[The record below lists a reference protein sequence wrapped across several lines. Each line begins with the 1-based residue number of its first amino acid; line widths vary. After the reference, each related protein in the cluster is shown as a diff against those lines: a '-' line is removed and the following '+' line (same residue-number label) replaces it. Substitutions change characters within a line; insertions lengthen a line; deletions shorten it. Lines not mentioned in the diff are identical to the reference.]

1 MEEHIEW
8 TAFDKLKTFQKNC
21 DGINK
26 QIMDLYKAVYLFNT
40 EKHKFIYEWVKKHHP
55 SWVKYSTI
63 TYDLKNNGEPNYQ
76 DDISVSITENDSEIC
91 ISILNYGPKSSKLA
105 SQGYEVEDSYWKT
118 YKIKTEEFK

>member
-21 DGINK
+21 DGLNK
-26 QIMDLYKAVYLFNT
+26 QIMDLYKAIYLFNT
-40 EKHKFIYEWVKKHHP
+40 EKHKFIYEWVNKHYP
-55 SWVKYSTI
+55 TWVEYSTI
-63 TYDLKNNGEPNYQ
+63 TYDLKNNAEPNYQ
-76 DDISVSITENDSEIC
+76 DDISVRITENDSEIC
-91 ISILNYGPKSSKLA
+91 ISILNYDPKSSKLA

>member
-21 DGINK
+21 DSINK
-26 QIMDLYKAVYLFNT
+26 QIMDLYRAVYLFNT

-76 DDISVSITENDSEIC
+76 DDISVRIKENDSEIC
-91 ISILNYGPKSSKLA
+91 ISILNYDPKSSKLA